1 MRGPSPWKR
10 AVRAGAHVLVC
21 PDCQLEPN
29 WTARLDH
36 CHNCGSWRL
45 VRQLGAVTCRACGTA
60 ADATIADDAIADDAV
75 PDDTAVEATMAD
87 VAGRPNQGPP
97 AARASENSAGE
108 RPAGDRSKLAADVHA
123 ALERMWRRAGDAADR

>member
-1 MRGPSPWKR
+1 MPCWRCGAREVDPVRGPSPWKR

-21 PDCQLEPN
+21 PDCQLDPN

-45 VRQLGAVTCRACGTA
+45 VRQLGTVTCRGCGTVA
-60 ADATIADDAIADDAV
+60 
-75 PDDTAVEATMAD
+75 EATVAD
-87 VAGRPNQGPP
+87 VAERADQGPP
-97 AARASENSAGE
+97 AVRASEHVSGE
-108 RPAGDRSKLAADVHA
+108 PRAGDRSKLAADVHA

>member
-60 ADATIADDAIADDAV
+60 ADATIADDAV
-75 PDDTAVEATMAD
+75 PDGTAVEATMAD